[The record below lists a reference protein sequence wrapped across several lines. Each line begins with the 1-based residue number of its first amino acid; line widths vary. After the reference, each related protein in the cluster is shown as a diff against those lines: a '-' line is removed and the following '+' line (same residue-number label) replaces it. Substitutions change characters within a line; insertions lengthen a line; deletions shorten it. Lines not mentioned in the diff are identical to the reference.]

1 LSDALLPHLGLQQPV
16 GSIRGIKDRT
26 LPAFGLLSAIFHEL
40 PHARLLG
47 GVWLGPFYDV
57 TLTAF
62 SDHLVLLHQQVD
74 FLCVAGQIPVS
85 SEQFV
90 QVTGCAKKQSGGGKH
105 GSTSPSRGLIL

>member
-1 LSDALLPHLGLQQPV
+1 MSDALLPHLGLQQPV
-16 GSIRGIKDRT
+16 GSIRGIRDRT

-90 QVTGCAKKQSGGGKH
+90 QVTGCAKKNQAEANMDQPHPRGG
-105 GSTSPSRGLIL
+105 